1 MRHLFTLPFRAWL
14 DSVGAQRGRW
24 LLVVSTSLSLGL
36 LALVW
41 SFTWQRLES
50 EKMLTR
56 ANAHVQQQNLTAI
69 ISENL
74 GQVLDRGKLM
84 AITAEGWFDGHESEV
99 PARLS
104 AMLASDR
111 IFLRAALYD
120 TQLRRVYASSPGE
133 DPPALQHALHRFLH
147 PPSGQAMARL
157 ALAPRPQA
165 NEQAWQIPLMLP
177 VLGQDDQ
184 SAGVLLV
191 VLDLG
196 YFLQLYRHIDMGRT
210 GLIQVIRLDGEIVAE
225 ARQEGLVLQ
234 SRVAHAP
241 VPHLLPV
248 KLTQGSIEAAL
259 YRDGRTFLSNYQ
271 QPDQMPFRVVVSREM
286 SDILAQHQTTRDR
299 FVILL
304 LTVSV
309 LFLGATFWVTQG
321 IRRQG
326 RYAAALAQADQNNR
340 ALISQLEEEKRR
352 AFVMAAHDPLTG
364 LPNRRMFNELL
375 SSHLQQAK
383 RNRKHY
389 ALMYMDLDRFK
400 QVNDTL
406 GHHVGDLLLQAV
418 SARLRALLRDS
429 DLIARLGGDEFAILL
444 TALPRADDAAVVA
457 SKIVTELCKPFLDLD
472 GHDIQISPSIGVAL
486 FPRDGNDT
494 DALCRN
500 ADAAMYQSKRAGR
513 ARYTFYDASLNP
525 TDARLFNLAQRLP
538 KAIADGE
545 LVLHFQPKVNLSDY
559 QISGFEALVRWQHP
573 DLGLIYPND
582 FIPLAERTG
591 AILEL
596 GDWVAEACCQ
606 QLANWR
612 AQGQRL
618 VPIAFNVS
626 AIQLHDDQLPERI
639 AHLLTHYEL
648 DGHLL
653 QVEITETCLVESMD
667 VANTVLNQLERL
679 GIHISL
685 DDYGS
690 GFSSLGYIRT
700 LPIHCLKIDRG
711 FIHDIRNSP
720 DDAVIVSS
728 IITLAHNLNMCV
740 VAEGV
745 EMVDQLVHLK
755 TAGCDQVQ
763 GYFFSRPVPAD
774 KASELL
780 SLPSLSPT

>member
-1 MRHLFTLPFRAWL
+1 MRHLFSLLYRAWFETW
-14 DSVGAQRGRW
+14 GARRGH
-24 LLVVSTSLSLGL
+24 LLLIVSGALSLSL

-41 SFTWQRLES
+41 SFSLERLES
-50 EKMLTR
+50 EKTLTR
-56 ANAHVQQQNLTAI
+56 ANAQAQQQNLTAI
-69 ISENL
+69 ITENL
-74 GQVLDRGKLM
+74 GQVLDRGRLM
-84 AITAEGWFDGHESEV
+84 AITAESWFDGHEADV

-104 AMLASDR
+104 AMIASER
-111 IFLRAALYD
+111 MFLRVALYD
-120 TQLRRVYASSPGE
+120 DQLRRVYTSSSGSDSPDLLGALHAFLN
-133 DPPALQHALHRFLH
+133 PPA
-147 PPSGQAMARL
+147 GQAPARL
-157 ALAPRPQA
+157 ALAPRPHA
-165 NEQAWQIPLMLP
+165 TEQAWQVPLMIP
-177 VLGQDDQ
+177 VLGPDDRT
-184 SAGVLLV
+184 AGVMLV

-196 YFLQLYRHIDMGRT
+196 YFLQLYQHIDIGRT
-210 GLIQVIRLDGEIVAE
+210 GSIQVIRLNGEMVAE

-234 SRVAHAP
+234 DQNRP
-241 VPHLLPV
+241 PPRLLPANEV
-248 KLTQGSIEAAL
+248 QGVMEVDL
-259 YRDGRTFLSNYQ
+259 YRDGRIFLSNFQ
-271 QPDQMPFRVVVSREM
+271 QPNQMPFWVLVSREM
-286 SDILAQHQTTRDR
+286 DDILAPHKNTRAR
-299 FVILL
+299 FL
-304 LTVSV
+304 SV
-309 LFLGATFWVTQG
+309 LSLVSAIFLAVSFWLTQG

-326 RYAAALAQADQNNR
+326 AHTSALAQADQKNR

-375 SSHLQQAK
+375 HSHLQQAK

-400 QVNDTL
+400 EVNDTL

-418 SARLRALLRDS
+418 SARLRAVLRES
-429 DLIARLGGDEFAILL
+429 DLVARLGGDEFAILL

-457 SKIVTELCKPFLDLD
+457 GKIVVELCKPFENLD
-472 GHDIQISPSIGVAL
+472 GHEIQISPSIGVAL

-545 LVLHFQPKVNLSDY
+545 LVLHFQPKVHLSDY

-573 DLGLIYPND
+573 ELGLIYPND

-606 QLANWR
+606 QLASWR
-612 AQGQRL
+612 QQGQRL

-626 AIQLHDDQLPERI
+626 AIQLHDDRLPERI
-639 AHLLTHYEL
+639 AHLLTQYDL
-648 DGHLL
+648 TGDLL

-667 VANTVLNQLERL
+667 VANIVLNQLEQL
-679 GIHISL
+679 GIHIAL

-745 EMVDQLVHLK
+745 ELADQLVHLK
-755 TAGCDQVQ
+755 TAGCDEVQ
-763 GYFFSRPVPAD
+763 GYFFSRPIPAD

-780 SLPSLSPT
+780 SRPSLAPT

>member
-1 MRHLFTLPFRAWL
+1 MRTFFSLPSRAWL
-14 DSVGAQRGRW
+14 DSLGTQRGRW

-56 ANAHVQQQNLTAI
+56 ANANVQQQNLTAI

-84 AITAEGWFDGHESEV
+84 AITAESWFDGHESEV

-104 AMLASDR
+104 AMIAADR
-111 IFLRAALYD
+111 IFLRVVLYD
-120 TQLRRVYASSPGE
+120 RQLRRVYASSPGE
-133 DPPALQHALHRFLH
+133 DPPALHSAMGRFLH
-147 PPSGQAMARL
+147 PPEGQAMARL
-157 ALAPRPQA
+157 AMAPRPQA
-165 NEQAWQIPLMLP
+165 DEQAWQIPLMIP
-177 VLGQDDQ
+177 VLGKDDRA
-184 SAGVLLV
+184 AGVLLV

-196 YFLQLYRHIDMGRT
+196 YFLQLYQHIDIGRT
-210 GLIQVIRLDGEIVAE
+210 GLIQVIRHDGEIVAE

-234 SRVAHAP
+234 RQVAH
-241 VPHLLPV
+241 VTPHLLPINHP
-248 KLTQGSIEAAL
+248 QGAMEAEL

-271 QPDQMPFRVVVSREM
+271 QSDHMPLRVVVSREM
-286 SDILAQHQTTRDR
+286 NDILAPHKATRNR
-299 FVILL
+299 FLSLL
-304 LTVSV
+304 LVVST

-375 SSHLQQAK
+375 NSHLQQAK

-418 SARLRALLRDS
+418 SARLRSLLRES

-457 SKIVTELCKPFLDLD
+457 SKIVTELCKPFPNLD
-472 GHDIQISPSIGVAL
+472 GHDIEVSPSIGVAL

-538 KAIADGE
+538 KAIAEGE
-545 LVLHFQPKVNLSDY
+545 LVLHFQPKVNLSNY
-559 QISGFEALVRWQHP
+559 QISGLEALVRWQHP
-573 DLGLIYPND
+573 ELGLIYPND

-591 AILEL
+591 AIVEL
-596 GDWVAEACCQ
+596 GDWVAEACCR
-606 QLANWR
+606 QLASWR

-626 AIQLHDDQLPERI
+626 AIQLHDDLLPERI
-639 AHLLTHYEL
+639 AQLLAQYNLSGE
-648 DGHLL
+648 LL

-667 VANTVLNQLERL
+667 VASTVLNQLEQL

-745 EMVDQLVHLK
+745 ELVDQLVHLK

-763 GYFFSRPVPAD
+763 GYFFSRPIPAD

-780 SLPSLSPT
+780 SLPSLAPS